1 MVATTA
7 DAATRTCFLR
17 SVDEGLA
24 ITCAAFAARGFV
36 RQYPRNAF
44 VFLEG
49 EPATAAYAVKS
60 GRVELLST
68 GESGREVGIS
78 VRQPGEVFGITE
90 LVLRQDRARGARA
103 LEDSE
108 IWVVPRDDFY
118 ALISEQPEITLAL
131 LASALDRGVE
141 QAELKRKL
149 TGTSARQRVASSLEY
164 LASRSSR
171 SRSAGGP
178 TTVRVTHEQLS
189 RLCGLTRQTVTSELD
204 RFEVE
209 GMLELKSR
217 FIVVLDRCAL
227 QRAIEAKRCR

>member
-7 DAATRTCFLR
+7 EAATWNGLLR
-17 SVDEGLA
+17 PVDEGLA
-24 ITCAAFAARGFV
+24 VVCAAFAERGFV
-36 RQYPRNAF
+36 RQYARNAF

-60 GRVELLST
+60 GRVELLSVSD
-68 GESGREVGIS
+68 SGREVGHS

-90 LVLRQDRARGARA
+90 LILLRPERARGARA

-108 IWVVPRDDFY
+108 VWVLPRDDFY
-118 ALISEQPEITLAL
+118 GLIAERPEITLAL

-141 QAELKRKL
+141 QVELKRNL
-149 TGTSARQRVASSLEY
+149 TGTSARHRVATCLDY

-171 SRSAGGP
+171 TRASGGP
-178 TTVRVTHEQLS
+178 ITVRVTHEQLS

-204 RFEVE
+204 RLEAE
-209 GMLELKSR
+209 GLLELKSR
-217 FIVVLDRCAL
+217 FIVVLDRRAL
-227 QRAIEAKRCR
+227 QAAV

>member
-7 DAATRTCFLR
+7 EAATCNGLLR
-17 SVDEGLA
+17 PVDEGLEMV
-24 ITCAAFAARGFV
+24 CAAFADRGFV

-68 GESGREVGIS
+68 SESGREVGHS

-90 LVLRQDRARGARA
+90 LILRQDRARGTRA

-108 IWVVPRDDFY
+108 IWVLPRDDFY
-118 ALISEQPEITLAL
+118 ALISERPEITLAL

-141 QAELKRKL
+141 QVEMKRNL
-149 TGTSARQRVASSLEY
+149 TGTSARHRVASTLDY
-164 LASRSSR
+164 LASRSTRTR
-171 SRSAGGP
+171 SSGGP
-178 TTVRVTHEQLS
+178 ITVRVTHEQLS

-204 RFEVE
+204 RLEAE
-209 GMLELKSR
+209 GLLELKSR
-217 FIVVLDRCAL
+217 FIVVLDRHAL
-227 QRAIEAKRCR
+227 QGAVEPKR

>member
-7 DAATRTCFLR
+7 EASTWNGLLR
-17 SVDEGLA
+17 PVDEGLA
-24 ITCAAFAARGFV
+24 VVCAAFADRGFV
-36 RQYPRNAF
+36 RQYARNAF

-49 EPATAAYAVKS
+49 EPATAAFAVKS

-68 GESGREVGIS
+68 SESGREVGHS

-90 LVLRQDRARGARA
+90 LILLRRDRARSTRA

-108 IWVVPRDDFY
+108 IWVLPRDDFY
-118 ALISEQPEITLAL
+118 GLIAERPEITLAL

-141 QAELKRKL
+141 QVELKRNL
-149 TGTSARQRVASSLEY
+149 TGTSARHRVASSLDY

-171 SRSAGGP
+171 TRSIGGP
-178 TTVRVTHEQLS
+178 ITVRVTHEQLS

-204 RFEVE
+204 RLEAE
-209 GMLELKSR
+209 GLLELKSR
-217 FIVVLDRCAL
+217 SIVVLDRHAL
-227 QRAIEAKRCR
+227 QVAD